1 MFFRASLSI
10 LNELEEDVKDKGEH
24 NGAIDWSDEATFQ
37 LIKHKKKYQNFKMDK
52 PIKNF
57 DVNQM
62 IAEDMKPWV
71 SYHEILKKI
80 FILLKY

>member
-1 MFFRASLSI
+1 MSFRDFLSI
-10 LNELEEDVKDKGEH
+10 LDELEEDVEDDCED
-24 NGAIDWSDEATFQ
+24 NQAIDWSDEATLQ